1 MWALR
6 EEEEEEEDDVVVD
19 GGGVVGLAS
28 VVGIV
33 DFWCLFSSR

>member
-1 MWALR
+1 MHTVW
-6 EEEEEEEDDVVVD
+6 DGVVVVD